1 MHLYRQLYFDAGAAV
16 GPLEQVFAVAPAE
29 VLELLIESS
38 RRTTA
43 ERTEQ
48 FGLETT
54 LENQLEQTNTDE
66 ISDQVQSTITRDMSV
81 GISANAQAQLGVYSV
96 GGGSDLSVGL
106 SSERSRESI
115 RKRMRTTTRRSSETI
130 RKSFSLT
137 VRSITE
143 IAERSVIRRV
153 IKNETPTPINY
164 GLRRVLRRIRVKVQE
179 LGPRLCWQLYVAR
192 PGEGLAQS
200 RFVMFREA
208 DPVAAP
214 GLPPNAPPRPEGGV
228 ESGSQ
233 TVAIETSVS
242 PNVVTIA
249 LPKDVDR
256 EITALVVDSIADAS
270 PEGKEPTAPALLPDQ
285 FERLETNEK
294 WIFRFAVSRG
304 EATRVTVSYSLHW
317 QPTPRVLDAWQAQ
330 VDAARAGYEASQM
343 EEQFERSKRLITA
356 RSKVQARPSADL
368 RDEERYEILNR
379 MVAEAFQS
387 DPREGFPGPIEIE
400 LFHRYFD
407 ISGLFYYVHPS
418 WWRPRYQLARDS
430 YELTDESELAKFGK
444 SLGWLI
450 QLDGDRRRNEFLN
463 SPWVRACV
471 PIRPG
476 QEGPALRWMA
486 AHFEGHRGFDL
497 SPASAL
503 ANLIAD
509 IEARRELESR
519 GSPGPDYVTLDGEVA
534 PTRADSALAYPVID
548 EFDVTVPTEGF
559 VYETVTVE

>member
-1 MHLYRQLYFDAGAAV
+1 MEPHPSRMRFAAPSSIARCACARTSRANVTGSYRPSGPSDTSSVFMATPLSCQAAV
-16 GPLEQVFAVAPAE
+16 SSTEQVAGSIETVLEQVFAVAPAE

-249 LPKDVDR
+249 LPNV
-256 EITALVVDSIADAS
+256 
-270 PEGKEPTAPALLPDQ
+270 
-285 FERLETNEK
+285 
-294 WIFRFAVSRG
+294 
-304 EATRVTVSYSLHW
+304 TRH
-317 QPTPRVLDAWQAQ
+317 A
-330 VDAARAGYEASQM
+330 
-343 EEQFERSKRLITA
+343 
-356 RSKVQARPSADL
+356 
-368 RDEERYEILNR
+368 
-379 MVAEAFQS
+379 
-387 DPREGFPGPIEIE
+387 
-400 LFHRYFD
+400 
-407 ISGLFYYVHPS
+407 
-418 WWRPRYQLARDS
+418 
-430 YELTDESELAKFGK
+430 
-444 SLGWLI
+444 
-450 QLDGDRRRNEFLN
+450 
-463 SPWVRACV
+463 
-471 PIRPG
+471 
-476 QEGPALRWMA
+476 
-486 AHFEGHRGFDL
+486 
-497 SPASAL
+497 
-503 ANLIAD
+503 
-509 IEARRELESR
+509 
-519 GSPGPDYVTLDGEVA
+519 
-534 PTRADSALAYPVID
+534 
-548 EFDVTVPTEGF
+548 
-559 VYETVTVE
+559 